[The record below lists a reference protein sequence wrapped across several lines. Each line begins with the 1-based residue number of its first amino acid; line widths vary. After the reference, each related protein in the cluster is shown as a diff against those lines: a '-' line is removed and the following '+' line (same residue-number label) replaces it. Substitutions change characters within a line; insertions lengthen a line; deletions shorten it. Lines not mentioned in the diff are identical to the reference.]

1 MAKLLDQLKRSEK
14 ARSDTESQLKS
25 TQKSLSDLQHAA
37 DKHASVKEKL
47 QVISRKKYFVNF
59 LWNFTLNQNSVKSI
73 DDILFMHFSVR
84 SKRFEEAV
92 KTC

>member
-47 QVISRKKYFVNF
+47 QVISRKNKYF
-59 LWNFTLNQNSVKSI
+59 
-73 DDILFMHFSVR
+73 FMEFYPQTKFR
-84 SKRFEEAV
+84 EIN
-92 KTC
+92 

>member
-25 TQKSLSDLQHAA
+25 SQKSLSDLQYAA

-47 QVISRKKYFVNF
+47 QVIDFTKQNLENF
-59 LWNFTLNQNSVKSI
+59 LWNF
-73 DDILFMHFSVR
+73 FSFFFF
-84 SKRFEEAV
+84 SPK
-92 KTC
+92 